1 MKRLLFLL
9 FLLFSPAIAFDC
21 STSLVGVMERA
32 EGVYDGLIANLTVF
46 TRPGSGRVWVDT
58 MPLTKVE
65 TQVSAR
71 LAKEVSCEL
80 LGFDCST
87 FDFFYVIRSDF
98 PLVGGPSAGA
108 PMAICTLAS
117 LLNLTIDPLV
127 AMTGTINPDGSV
139 GPVGAI
145 DSKASV
151 LGDFNLFI
159 VPEGSF
165 FNSSVVDS
173 VEVSSITDAFGYYTG
188 YKFIE
193 SNVSSASVVNGDYT
207 YLMSLMSSNL
217 ISDATYDLNGSLAS
231 SFLNVSR
238 DFFDNSSFYSSA
250 SYAVQSLIYSFFES
264 NTFLLNDSSLVSSF
278 IDGVSSD
285 IDSFRDS
292 LFSGVVINHLY
303 DLEGLAVTFDR
314 VSEASSLVVDA
325 RSFLNDSLS
334 DALFSACF
342 AKVRLITAV
351 EWSNVIDYFSDS
363 RTIDFDVNHIKP
375 LVLSRLELA
384 RDSIAYSKVIVD
396 PSLLFSAEEHL
407 DNAISAYL
415 SGDYFYS
422 LFESLKARAEANL
435 LMEVR
440 GFTNV
445 SGRIS
450 FKRESALR
458 SVSDSMSK
466 GYVPLLSLSFLE
478 YSKAFSEEP
487 YQELVFLS
495 YAKEFSSLG
504 YSLNEYFNY
513 APAVGVSS
521 YELVR
526 FDYSSFV
533 STVFIFIVGFVLGL
547 VAVLAFFP

>member
-1 MKRLLFLL
+1 MKRLLLL
-9 FLLFSPAIAFDC
+9 LLLISPAFALEC
-21 STSLVGVMERA
+21 STSLVGVMENA
-32 EGVYDGLIANLTVF
+32 EGVYEGLIANLTVF
-46 TRPGSGRVWVDT
+46 TRPGAGRVWVDT

-80 LGFDCST
+80 LGFDCSSL
-87 FDFFYVIRSDF
+87 DFFYVIRSDF

-151 LGDFNLFI
+151 LGGFDLFI

-173 VEVSSITDAFGYYTG
+173 VEVSSIIDAFRYYTG
-188 YKFIE
+188 YEFVLA
-193 SNVSSASVVNGDYT
+193 NVSSASVVNGDYT
-207 YLMSLMSSNL
+207 YLMSLMGSNL
-217 ISDATYDLNGSLAS
+217 INDATGSLNGSLAS
-231 SFLNVSR
+231 SFLNVSKS
-238 DFFDNSSFYSSA
+238 FYDNASFYSSA
-250 SYAVQSLIYSFFES
+250 SYSVQSLIYSFFES
-264 NTFLLNDSSLVSSF
+264 NSFLLNDSALVSSF
-278 IDGVSSD
+278 IDGVKSD
-285 IDSFRDS
+285 INSFRDS

-314 VSEASSLVVDA
+314 VSEASSLVADA
-325 RSFLNDSLS
+325 RSYINVSLS

-351 EWSNVIDYFSDS
+351 EWSGVLSYFSDS
-363 RTIDFDVNHIKP
+363 KVIDFDVDSIKP

-396 PSLLFSAEEHL
+396 PSLLFSAEDHL
-407 DNAISAYL
+407 NNAIISYVD
-415 SGDYFYS
+415 GDYFYS

-440 GFTNV
+440 GFTDV

-450 FKRESALR
+450 FKRDSALR
-458 SVSDSMSK
+458 SVSDSMAR
-466 GYVPLLSLSFLE
+466 GYVPLLALSFLE
-478 YSKAFSEEP
+478 YSKAFTDEP

-513 APAVGVSS
+513 APVYGVNA
-521 YELVR
+521 YKLVR
-526 FDYSSFV
+526 FDYSSFF
-533 STVFIFIVGFVLGL
+533 SAVFIFIVGFVLGL
-547 VAVLAFFP
+547 VAVLAFLP